1 MSAIAHLAMYDLPE
15 IRPAVEDLWKG
26 VARRLRDAGLP
37 DVPLALSRH
46 LTHHES
52 WRHPELL
59 LGQSCGY
66 PALHEFHGLVRI
78 VATPFYDA
86 PGCEG
91 TKHCS
96 FILVSADSN
105 MKEIADLRGARFAL
119 NSWDSNTGMNLPR
132 LAFAPF
138 AKHGR
143 FIGEIVETGSH
154 AESLARVADKRADAA
169 AIDCV
174 THALLARHRP
184 AVVAKTRVLAASA
197 PSPSLPFVTTRKA
210 SDATVVALR
219 QALAEA
225 LSDPALETSRKALF
239 LKGVA
244 PAEEE
249 SYGVLLDYEEKARGL
264 GYARLA

>member
-37 DVPLALSRH
+37 DAPLALSRH
-46 LTHHES
+46 VTHHES

-66 PALHEFHGLVRI
+66 PALHEFRGLIRI
-78 VATPFYDA
+78 VATPLYDA

-96 FILVSADSN
+96 FIIVPADSIS
-105 MKEIADLRGARFAL
+105 KQIADLRGARFAL

-154 AESLARVADKRADAA
+154 AESLACVADRRADAA

-174 THALLARHRP
+174 THALLARHRA

-210 SDATVVALR
+210 SEVTIGALR

-225 LSDPALETSRKALF
+225 LSDPALETARKALF
-239 LKGVA
+239 LKGLV
-244 PAEEE
+244 PAEEAN
-249 SYGVLLDYEEKARGL
+249 YRVLLDYKNKAREL

>member
-1 MSAIAHLAMYDLPE
+1 MAPAADHRGRLIVSLWRKRKAYALDGRARWPRGTEPFSYPKRLAKPAASRTTDWRGSCCLILLGHEEKHRTFRMSAIAHLAMYDLPE

-37 DVPLALSRH
+37 DVPIALSRH

-78 VATPFYDA
+78 VATPLYDA

-184 AVVAKTRVLAASA
+184 
-197 PSPSLPFVTTRKA
+197 
-210 SDATVVALR
+210 
-219 QALAEA
+219 
-225 LSDPALETSRKALF
+225 
-239 LKGVA
+239 
-244 PAEEE
+244 
-249 SYGVLLDYEEKARGL
+249 
-264 GYARLA
+264 